1 MRVIN
6 NHDDGEVVVV
16 NLDVMFTWDR
26 VLSMVQWWSSF
37 HVVEGD
43 VNVLSVIVS
52 LLILSVV
59 DGH

>member
-1 MRVIN
+1 MMMER
-6 NHDDGEVVVV
+6 
-16 NLDVMFTWDR
+16 LLLLTWMSCSR
-26 VLSMVQWWSSF
+26 GIEYYRWWWSSF